1 MWHFQRMLKSIPPTE
16 HELELRSAE
25 QLRQLLEEVP
35 AVREVKVEHEPT
47 AFDRGIDLI
56 VRFTVGD
63 LPHALV
69 CEVKSSGQPRH
80 VREAVHHLKYVTSSF
95 PTVLATPVFIAPYL
109 SAESRLLCK
118 QAGVGY
124 VDLEG
129 NSRLVFDNVFIE
141 RQVDSKPPV
150 ERRELKSLFKP
161 KSAQVLRRLL
171 REPSH
176 AWKLVDL
183 AEAAG
188 VSLGH
193 ASNVRQALLAR
204 EWAIIER
211 EGLRLTAPDA
221 LIDHWRDHYEPP
233 VGERISAYT
242 PLHGQALNKAIGAAA
257 ERSGAQVMLAS
268 FSAAQWLA
276 PYGRTGT
283 DYLYVD
289 RAGYAALREIME
301 IGPVTRGANLEIA
314 VMKDDGLFRDV
325 IEPAPGVRTT
335 SPLQT
340 YLDLAAAGERGREA
354 ADHLRESGL
363 EWPR

>member
-1 MWHFQRMLKSIPPTE
+1 MLKSSSLTE
-16 HELELRSAE
+16 RELELQSAE
-25 QLRQLLEEVP
+25 LLRQLLDEVP
-35 AVREVKVEHEPT
+35 VVRDVKVEHEPT
-47 AFDRGIDLI
+47 TFDRGIDLI

-69 CEVKSSGQPRH
+69 CEVKPSGQPRH

-109 SAESRLLCK
+109 SEESRALCK

-129 NSRLVFDNVFIE
+129 NSRLVFENVFIE
-141 RQVDSKPPV
+141 RHVGSKPPA

-171 REPSH
+171 REPTH

-204 EWAIIER
+204 EWAIVER
-211 EGLRLTAPDA
+211 GGLRLTAPGA

-233 VGERISAYT
+233 AGERIFAYT

-257 ERSGAQVMLAS
+257 ERPGAQVMLAS

-289 RAGYAALREIME
+289 RPGYAALREVTE
-301 IGPVTRGANLEIA
+301 IGPIARGGNLEIT
-314 VMKDDGLFRDV
+314 VMKDDGLFRDI